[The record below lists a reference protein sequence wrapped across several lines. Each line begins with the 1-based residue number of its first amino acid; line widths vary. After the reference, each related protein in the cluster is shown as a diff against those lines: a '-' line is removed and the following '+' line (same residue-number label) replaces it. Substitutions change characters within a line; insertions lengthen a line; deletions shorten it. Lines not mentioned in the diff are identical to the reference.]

1 MHEYLDLTWAL
12 GAGVLLG
19 ALFFGGLWW
28 TVRRGLSSTRP
39 VLWFLGS
46 MLTRTSLTVIGFYWV
61 GNDNLSRLLAC
72 LAGFAIARAVVTRW
86 ARADLA
92 TSDGRDKVG
101 RHAA

>member
-61 GNDNLSRLLAC
+61 GGNNLSRLLAC
-72 LAGFAIARAVVTRW
+72 LAGFAIARAVVSRW
-86 ARADLA
+86 ARSGLAASGGRAEAD
-92 TSDGRDKVG
+92 